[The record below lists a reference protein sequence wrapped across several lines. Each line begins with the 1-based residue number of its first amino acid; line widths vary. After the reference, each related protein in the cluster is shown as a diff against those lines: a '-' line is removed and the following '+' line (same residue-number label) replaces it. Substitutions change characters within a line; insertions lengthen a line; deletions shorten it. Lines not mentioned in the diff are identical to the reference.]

1 MAQDHGDGSRI
12 EAAEAGVHAEQRELD
27 EHGAADPHVDAIES
41 IPAGHGLHEDDED
54 HGAHGGHGDDPNAGV
69 VVGEPPTP
77 AWVMTAVGIAAI
89 TVAVC
94 VVLAIMLA
102 DKVG

>member
-12 EAAEAGVHAEQRELD
+12 EAAEAGVHAEQSELD
-27 EHGAADPHVDAIES
+27 EHGVADAHVDAAGS
-41 IPAGHGLHEDDED
+41 IPAGHGLHEDDEHD
-54 HGAHGGHGDDPNAGV
+54 THGGHGVDPNSGV
-69 VVGEPPTP
+69 VVAEPPTP

-94 VVLAIMLA
+94 VVLAVMLA